1 MINFFFIIL
10 ITFSIFSSEI
20 FACRISVQN
29 GKKQTQYKK
38 GEVVDLLVEVEKT
51 HGNCRNSINTTE
63 FKYKNVQLMEKSAW
77 AETGSD
83 TYTCHVK
90 LKLTAGKGEK
100 CGFAVQREC
109 KRGNRNSVV
118 YFNVR

>member
-1 MINFFFIIL
+1 MIALLAI
-10 ITFSIFSSEI
+10 SSEI

-29 GKKQTQYKK
+29 ERKQKQYKK

-63 FKYKNVQLMEKSAW
+63 FRYKNIQLLGKSAW
-77 AETGSD
+77 TETGSD

-109 KRGNRNSVV
+109 KRGERNSVI
-118 YFNVR
+118 YFDVK